1 VYGMPA
7 ISLGTGYRELIG
19 VDSSESPPTH
29 MLNGTILIVPPHY
42 YPFVV
47 AFILFNDIGDK
58 LVGLGVSVP
67 QGS

>member
-1 VYGMPA
+1 
-7 ISLGTGYRELIG
+7 
-19 VDSSESPPTH
+19 